1 VHLTPWL
8 IGATL
13 LVVVGLLA
21 AWSQDRRQKQL
32 KAFRA
37 AWGRPR
43 PVTPLYDDRVREA
56 WELCRNAADAE
67 REIDARTWDDLDLDR
82 LFSTIDHTHT
92 ALGQQQLYRR
102 LRAGTTWDAT
112 PEMEALTARFAG
124 EPPFR
129 EEVALRLRGLGRSVG
144 YGFWIITRPEMLV
157 VHWWYLI
164 FPLLALVMVA
174 AIISVAFNPQM
185 ILLVAGLMIVNL
197 VVRAVTYRYLP
208 GLLAPMRQLGP
219 LIGAAEALS
228 AVTGQRGEK
237 MHGDEIRQLQPLKRI
252 SSLVASDASMDNEL
266 LAGFREY
273 LNISFLLDAN
283 TLVFCVRR
291 LRTLSPVL
299 ARVAEWVGDVDVALS
314 VASLRA
320 ESRPWSVPAPGD
332 GPTRVVAAWHPE
344 IAEPVANDVELVP
357 GRGIII
363 TGANMSGKSTYL
375 RTIGIAAV
383 MARTLHTAPAERWQ
397 GRHFRVRSLIGRSD
411 DLAAGKSYYQVE
423 ADGVVELIR
432 DAAGSVPTIYL
443 LDELLRG
450 TNTVER
456 LAAGEAVLDALLADR
471 DGGNPHV
478 VVVATHDGE
487 LVAMLRER
495 YLPVHFRETIGP
507 EGLTFDFRRREGPAS
522 TRTAIAL
529 LEATGAPA
537 SLVARARRRAEELD
551 GGPPPPSAAAVRPR
565 ETLG

>member
-1 VHLTPWL
+1 VILTPLL
-8 IGATL
+8 IGASVLVIVAL
-13 LVVVGLLA
+13 LV
-21 AWSQDRRQKQL
+21 AWGQDNRQKRL
-32 KAFRA
+32 KAIRA

-43 PVTPLYDDRVREA
+43 PVTPLDDERIREA
-56 WELCRNAADAE
+56 WEITRNGVDAE

-102 LRAGTTWDAT
+102 LRAGMAWDAT
-112 PEMEALTARFAG
+112 AEMEALTTRFSN
-124 EPPFR
+124 EPSFR
-129 EEVALRLRGLGRSVG
+129 EEIALRLRGIGRSIG

-157 VHWWYLI
+157 VHWWYVI
-164 FPLLALVMVA
+164 FPLLALVMIA
-174 AIISVAFNPQM
+174 AMISVAFVPQM
-185 ILLVAGLMIVNL
+185 ILLVAALMIVNV

-219 LIGAAEALS
+219 VIGAAEALWAILGGAHDS
-228 AVTGQRGEK
+228 GTRGA
-237 MHGDEIRQLQPLKRI
+237 EIRQLQPLKRI
-252 SSLVASDASMDNEL
+252 AALVASDASMSNDL
-266 LAGFREY
+266 VAGFREY
-273 LNISFLLDAN
+273 LNIAFLLDVN
-283 TLVFCVRR
+283 TLVFGVRH
-291 LRTLSPVL
+291 LQTLGPIL
-299 ARVAEWVGDVDVALS
+299 ARVAGWVGDVDVALS

-320 ESRPWSVPAPGD
+320 EPRAWAVPTPRD
-332 GPTRVVAAWHPE
+332 GPTQVTGAWHPE

-375 RTIGIAAV
+375 RTIGVAAV
-383 MARTLHTAPAERWQ
+383 LARAIHTVPAERWE
-397 GRHFRVRSLIGRSD
+397 GRLYRVRSLIGRSD

-432 DAAGSVPTIYL
+432 DSAGPVPTIYL

-456 LAAGEAVLDALLADR
+456 LAAGEAVLDALLAER
-471 DGGNPHV
+471 EGGNPHV

-487 LVAMLRER
+487 LVTMLRAR
-495 YLPVHFRETIGP
+495 YRPVHFRETIGP

-537 SLVARARRRAEELD
+537 GVVAQARRRAEELD
-551 GGPPPPSAAAVRPR
+551 GG
-565 ETLG
+565 GG